1 MRRTPRSIHKRF
13 ALAMGLVLGT
23 TFLMEFLLM
32 IALGEL
38 TLANLDLRLESLLD
52 ASMLTVL
59 SAPVI
64 WWSIRQLAMT
74 STSLHLQ
81 ESALRAAVNAVV
93 ITDRKGRVVWSNPA
107 FTRLTGYEPEEVR
120 GRNLRFL
127 KSGRQGD
134 EQYRDLWGTILSGR
148 VWNGEM
154 RNRRKDGSLYHE
166 EQQITPI
173 RGEDGAIEH
182 FVSVKQDITSRVAS
196 AEALR
201 RSEARFRSIVDSDM
215 IGILFWDP
223 DGRIVDANDAFLHLI
238 GYDRAHLLAG
248 AFRSIELTPPEFA
261 EMDRKA
267 FAEIERDGVCRPYEK
282 EYFHRDGKR
291 IPVLVGGARMSR
303 ESQEGV
309 RFVVDRTQH
318 QALEREL
325 KVATLQFQQA
335 QKMEAVGRLA
345 GGVAH
350 DFNNLLTVIA
360 GYTEL
365 VRVTLAQDDKRR
377 GQMEQIGLAAS
388 RAAGLTRQLLAFS
401 RKQVLQPEVLD
412 LNEVLASAEKMLRR
426 LIGEDIDFSVVL
438 AAGLGRVLADR
449 GQLEQV
455 MLNLCI
461 NARDAMPEGGS
472 LSVETAN
479 RILDEEFVR
488 TRRGLRPGPHVVM
501 SVADSGT
508 GMTEEV
514 MKCVF
519 EPFFTTKEEGKGTG
533 LGLATVYGIV
543 TQSGGGIWVE
553 SCPGKGTTFW
563 IYLPVTEEASPRA
576 PSPERQ
582 APPAIGAETILLVE
596 DEAAV
601 ATLAQSIL
609 QGAGYKVLRASQG
622 KDAMAAAESNHDVIQ
637 LLLTDIVM
645 PGFSGRVLADRL
657 TALRPRIRVLF
668 MSGYT
673 AEVIPLELNPGTHL
687 LQKPFSPD
695 ELLRK
700 VREVLGAPP
709 SPPHEAPEVPGGP

>member
-291 IPVLVGGARMSR
+291 IPVLVGGARMSW
-303 ESQEGV
+303 ESQERV

-318 QALEREL
+318 QALEQEL

-335 QKMEAVGRLA
+335 QKMEA
-345 GGVAH
+345 
-350 DFNNLLTVIA
+350 
-360 GYTEL
+360 
-365 VRVTLAQDDKRR
+365 
-377 GQMEQIGLAAS
+377 
-388 RAAGLTRQLLAFS
+388 
-401 RKQVLQPEVLD
+401 
-412 LNEVLASAEKMLRR
+412 
-426 LIGEDIDFSVVL
+426 
-438 AAGLGRVLADR
+438 
-449 GQLEQV
+449 
-455 MLNLCI
+455 
-461 NARDAMPEGGS
+461 
-472 LSVETAN
+472 
-479 RILDEEFVR
+479 
-488 TRRGLRPGPHVVM
+488 
-501 SVADSGT
+501 
-508 GMTEEV
+508 
-514 MKCVF
+514 
-519 EPFFTTKEEGKGTG
+519 
-533 LGLATVYGIV
+533 
-543 TQSGGGIWVE
+543 
-553 SCPGKGTTFW
+553 
-563 IYLPVTEEASPRA
+563 
-576 PSPERQ
+576 
-582 APPAIGAETILLVE
+582 
-596 DEAAV
+596 
-601 ATLAQSIL
+601 
-609 QGAGYKVLRASQG
+609 
-622 KDAMAAAESNHDVIQ
+622 
-637 LLLTDIVM
+637 
-645 PGFSGRVLADRL
+645 
-657 TALRPRIRVLF
+657 
-668 MSGYT
+668 
-673 AEVIPLELNPGTHL
+673 
-687 LQKPFSPD
+687 
-695 ELLRK
+695 
-700 VREVLGAPP
+700 
-709 SPPHEAPEVPGGP
+709 